1 VTVYLTSVGGGAFG
15 NRSMWIVEALRS
27 SLAVCAG
34 EAVDAKL
41 VHFGAITKGDFSKLE
56 TAKKKKKGGGAKKK
70 R

>member
-1 VTVYLTSVGGGAFG
+1 
-15 NRSMWIVEALRS
+15 MWIVEALRS
-27 SLAVCAG
+27 SLTVCAG

-56 TAKKKKKGGGAKKK
+56 TAKKKKQKGSAKKK